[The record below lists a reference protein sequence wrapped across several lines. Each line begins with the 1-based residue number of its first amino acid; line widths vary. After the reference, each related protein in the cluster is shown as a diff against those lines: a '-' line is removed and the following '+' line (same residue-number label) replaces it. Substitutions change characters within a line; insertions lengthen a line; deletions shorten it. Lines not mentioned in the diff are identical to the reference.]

1 MQIQWKKLLLSLLI
15 PILVGL
21 FSSFFIRDSITS
33 YMNMQKP
40 PLAPPSFLFPIVWS
54 ILYILMGISCYLILI
69 TSSPL
74 RPKALLLYGIQLFL
88 NFLWSPVFFNLQSPF
103 FALIILVLLWSTLFQ
118 MLRVFL
124 KISPIA
130 AWLQVPYLIWCTF
143 AAYLNLGILL
153 LN

>member
-21 FSSFFIRDSITS
+21 LSGFLIRDSVTS
-33 YMNMQKP
+33 YMNLQKP
-40 PLAPPSFLFPIVWS
+40 ALAPPSFLFPIVWS

-88 NFLWSPVFFNLQSPF
+88 NFLWSPVFFNLQSPL
-103 FALIILVLLWSTLFQ
+103 FALIILVLLWITLFQ
-118 MLRVFL
+118 MIRIFYE
-124 KISPIA
+124 ISPVA
-130 AWLQVPYLIWCTF
+130 AWIQVPYLIWCTF
-143 AAYLNLGILL
+143 AAYLNLAILL
-153 LN
+153 MN